1 MDHNKLWKILQDM
14 GLLDHLTC
22 PLEICMQVKKQQLEL
37 DKKKWTA
44 SNIGKRVCQS
54 SKFLLCL
61 FNFYA
66 EYIMRKARL
75 DEAQAKIKTGVRN
88 TNNLRYDT
96 TLMTESKED
105 LKSRLI

>member
-1 MDHNKLWKILQDM
+1 MDCFQ
-14 GLLDHLTC
+14 
-22 PLEICMQVKKQQLEL
+22 
-37 DKKKWTA
+37 
-44 SNIGKRVCQS
+44 IGKRVCQG
-54 SKFLLCL
+54 SKLSPCL

-66 EYIMRKARL
+66 EYIMQKARL

-105 LKSRLI
+105 LKSHLI